1 MKSLILAVDNDPLVL
16 RSLNLAFQDAEI
28 QVDTAS
34 SGYQAIALF
43 KENPEKYPI
52 VLLDYDMKN
61 KNGEGM
67 NGDEVAI
74 ALKQIQKSV
83 RIVMLSGMSD
93 APEVVRSC
101 LAAGAEKFI
110 CKSSEPEHLLTTV
123 SSMIFEGEDADSEES
138 EEERRAKISR
148 VLKMVGH
155 SRELAKVAD
164 MISKFSAYDEP
175 VLILGESGVG
185 KEGIARAVHENS
197 KRAGKHFVAI
207 NCAAFGK
214 DVLESELFGHERGSF
229 TGALHKKIGLFE
241 QANGGTIFLDEIGD
255 MPYDLQAKVLRA
267 LQEKTI
273 RPVGAT
279 TEKKID
285 FRVVAATHCDLKVL
299 AEQNRFRHDLYYRLK
314 YLTVD
319 VPPLRERPEDIEPLA
334 RHFLSQMD
342 AKTGLR
348 KTISDSAMRRL
359 KSYCWPG
366 NVRDLEAVVKKAHAL
381 VEKRI
386 TPLDLENEL
395 TESAISSVDAILER
409 GEIMS
414 HKEFMRKKE
423 DEERKL
429 LSRAM
434 ELSGNVKSAAAAL
447 LGLNHNTMNYRREL
461 LGIGEKKAPLAKAVA
476 D

>member
-16 RSLNLAFQDAEI
+16 RSLNLVFQDANI
-28 QVDTAS
+28 DVDTAT

-43 KENPEKYPI
+43 KENPDKYPI

-61 KNGEGM
+61 KSGEGM

-74 ALKQIQKSV
+74 ALKRIRESV

-93 APEVVRSC
+93 APEVVKAC

-123 SSMIFEGEDADSEES
+123 SSMIFEGEDSDSEES
-138 EEERRAKISR
+138 EEERRSKISR

-155 SRELAKVAD
+155 SRELAKVSD
-164 MISKFSAYDEP
+164 LISKFSDYDEP

-185 KEGIARAVHENS
+185 KELIARAVHENS
-197 KRAGKHFVAI
+197 KRAGKNFVAI

-229 TGALHKKIGLFE
+229 TGALNKKIGLFE

-255 MPYDLQAKVLRA
+255 MPFELQVKLLRA

-273 RPVGAT
+273 QPVGGVP
-279 TEKKID
+279 KKID
-285 FRVVAATHCDLKVL
+285 FRIVAATHCNIKAL
-299 AEQNRFRHDLYYRLK
+299 AEQNKFRQDLYFRLK

-319 VPPLRERPEDIEPLA
+319 VPPLRERPEDIEPLV
-334 RHFLSQMD
+334 RHFLAQMD
-342 AKTGLR
+342 AKTGKR

-386 TPLDLENEL
+386 TPQDLESEL
-395 TESAISSVDAILER
+395 TESAISSVDAILAR
-409 GEIMS
+409 GEIVS
-414 HKEFMRKKE
+414 HKEFMRKVE

-429 LSRAM
+429 LNRAM

-461 LGIGEKKAPLAKAVA
+461 LGIGEKKAPLAKASTN
-476 D
+476 